1 MKLKQIFK
9 FLPRD
14 ILFTPFALLI
24 PGWVEENIVGPL
36 LLPLLMD
43 IGDGKQL
50 GLVFHKELVIK
61 NPTDISVE
69 SEALGGAVKN
79 CQNGFSLKKLSYSVR
94 NYKNLGGAAET
105 VRTVS
110 FIAAETGRTAR
121 L

>member
-24 PGWVEENIVGPL
+24 PGWVKENIVGPL
-36 LLPLLMD
+36 LLPLLMN

-50 GLVFHKELVIK
+50 GLVFHKELIIK
-61 NPTDISVE
+61 NPTDVSID
-69 SEALGGAVKN
+69 SEALGGAV
-79 CQNGFSLKKLSYSVR
+79 
-94 NYKNLGGAAET
+94 ET

-121 L
+121 LQLLDSREGGLPQAIPCKLDI